1 MSFSSIQA
9 TARIPLQSWKSLLA
23 ISMTASPREK
33 RFCAA
38 RRNAGDGVPARFP
51 VTESVKNR
59 SFGFGF
65 LATSLKMANQG
76 TFVEITVANLWKM
89 GYNGGKFKNYAHL
102 GWR

>member
-1 MSFSSIQA
+1 MEIAFGDFHDSFSPGEAIWRCA
-9 TARIPLQSWKSLLA
+9 PERRGRRSL
-23 ISMTASPREK
+23 
-33 RFCAA
+33 
-38 RRNAGDGVPARFP
+38 RFP

-65 LATSLKMANQG
+65 LATSLKMAETG
-76 TFVEITVANLWKM
+76 TFAEITVANLWKM

>member
-1 MSFSSIQA
+1 MPGPYIGVRQ
-9 TARIPLQSWKSLLA
+9 IPPIA
-23 ISMTASPREK
+23 P
-33 RFCAA
+33 

-65 LATSLKMANQG
+65 LATSLKMAKTG
-76 TFVEITVANLWKM
+76 TFAEITVANLRKM
-89 GYNGGKFKNYAHL
+89 GYNGGNIKNYAHL